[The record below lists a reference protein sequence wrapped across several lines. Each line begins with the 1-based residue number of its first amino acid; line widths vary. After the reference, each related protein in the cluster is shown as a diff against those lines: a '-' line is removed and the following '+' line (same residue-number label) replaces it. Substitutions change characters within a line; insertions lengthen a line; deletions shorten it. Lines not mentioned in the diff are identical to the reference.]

1 MTTHFASALQAQENR
16 FSKSFGFIIRIL
28 TLPPVMALCAISIL
42 HFSQGCFPGAS
53 YGFTLLCLSFLPL
66 LPYPI
71 CFLIPSLRYRGRF
84 IQRGMAVVFS
94 VIGYVAGTAYCLL
107 NGLYGI
113 ELAVLLSYLFS
124 GSIIALLSFCFHFKC
139 SGHAS
144 GMAGPITLLGM
155 QVSPLFFFCYALL
168 IPVFISSL
176 QLKRHSKEE
185 LVAGALTPSLLLL
198 VLIPLLA

>member
-1 MTTHFASALQAQENR
+1 MMAQSALHTNKNKISRAA
-16 FSKSFGFIIRIL
+16 SFAIRLI

-42 HFSQGCFPGAS
+42 HFQLVFFPGSSFSFAL
-53 YGFTLLCLSFLPL
+53 FCLSFLPL

-71 CFLIPSLRYRGRF
+71 CFMIPSLRYRGRF

-94 VIGYVAGTAYCLL
+94 VIGYVTGTAYCLL
-107 NGLYGI
+107 NNLHGM
-113 ELAVLLSYLFS
+113 ELCIFLSYLLS
-124 GSIIALLSFCFHFKC
+124 GAVIALLSFCFRFKC

-155 QVSPLFFFCYALL
+155 QVSPVFFLCYLLL
-168 IPVFISSL
+168 IPVFVSSL

-185 LVAGALTPSLLLL
+185 LVAGALTPALLLLLL
-198 VLIPLLA
+198 VPILG

>member
-1 MTTHFASALQAQENR
+1 MTTHSASALQAQENR
-16 FSKSFGFIIRIL
+16 FSKSFSFIIRIL

-42 HFSQGCFPGAS
+42 HFQLGLFPGTSFPFAL
-53 YGFTLLCLSFLPL
+53 FCLSFLPL

-71 CFLIPSLRYRGRF
+71 CFIIPSLRYRGRF

-94 VIGYVAGTAYCLL
+94 VIGYVTGTAYCLL
-107 NGLYGI
+107 NGLHGM
-113 ELAVLLSYLFS
+113 ELCIFLSYLLS
-124 GSIIALLSFCFHFKC
+124 GAVIALLSFCFRFKC

-155 QVSPLFFFCYALL
+155 QVSPVFFLCYLLL
-168 IPVFISSL
+168 IPVFVSSL

-185 LVAGALTPSLLLL
+185 LVAGALTPTLLLLLL
-198 VLIPLLA
+198 VPILG

>member
-1 MTTHFASALQAQENR
+1 MMAQSALHTNENKL
-16 FSKSFGFIIRIL
+16 SKAVSFVIRLI

-42 HFSQGCFPGAS
+42 HFQLGLFPGS
-53 YGFTLLCLSFLPL
+53 GFSFALFCLSFLPL

-71 CFLIPSLRYRGRF
+71 CFMIPSLRYRGRF

-94 VIGYVAGTAYCLL
+94 VIGYVTGTAYCLL
-107 NGLYGI
+107 NSLHGM
-113 ELAVLLSYLFS
+113 ELCIFLSYLLS
-124 GSIIALLSFCFHFKC
+124 GAVVALLSFCFRFKC

-155 QVSPLFFFCYALL
+155 LISPVFFFCYLLL
-168 IPVFISSL
+168 IPVFVSSL

-185 LVAGALTPSLLLL
+185 LVAGALTPALLLLLL
-198 VLIPLLA
+198 VPILG

>member
-1 MTTHFASALQAQENR
+1 MMVQSALHTNEN
-16 FSKSFGFIIRIL
+16 KSSNAASFAIRLI

-42 HFSQGCFPGAS
+42 HFYLGYFPGAA
-53 YGFTLLCLSFLPL
+53 YGTALFCLSILPM

-71 CFLIPSLRYRGRF
+71 CFMIPSLRYRGRF

-94 VIGYVAGTAYCLL
+94 VIGYVTGTAWCLL
-107 NGLYGI
+107 NGLHGM
-113 ELAVLLSYLFS
+113 ELCVFLSYLLS
-124 GSIIALLSFCFHFKC
+124 GAVIALLSFCFRFKC

-155 QVSPLFFFCYALL
+155 QVSPVFFFCYLLL
-168 IPVFISSL
+168 IPVFVSSL

-198 VLIPLLA
+198 LLVPMLG